1 MAFSENVIEH
11 AKYAEGKFSYYT
23 EIICDTAEDIPD
35 PVEHPSWEVGSKL
48 FVLENGGSSY
58 RLSNGRKWMKVNFD
72 KFGEGGDGSFDP
84 DQYYTAEQTDALLTA
99 VQQTVDET
107 ASGLSAVNVRQQ
119 NMSRNVVASTE
130 AEVREALQFAADHPG
145 CYLSL
150 TLAAGLHATVP
161 TLYIRNAVVYIAGTQ
176 TGGVNTSTITFEQT
190 STTSNL
196 HVQNTS
202 LSIQNINLN
211 GCHKNST
218 AGYGVVRVEQGSSLH
233 CEGVKFG
240 QAEGSQNFGNNIEVQ
255 ISSRAYIKNTEFC
268 LQNTTDA
275 RASGIYLF
283 GNSEAVSQNCTMSA
297 DSAVQNIA
305 RLEAGSSYNQ
315 IGGSYDVY
323 MAAGHASMYLVNGVQ
338 KVPADLTALAPAD
351 LLLNEMPE
359 QLETMESDTE
369 NTEMM

>member
-58 RLSNGRKWMKVNFD
+58 RLSNGRKWVKVNFD

-130 AEVREALQFAADHPG
+130 AEVREALQFAAEHPG

-176 TGGVNTSTITFEQT
+176 TNGVNTSTITFEQT
-190 STTSNL
+190 GTTSNL

-218 AGYGVVRVEQGSSLH
+218 AGYGVVRVEQGSSLQ
-233 CEGVKFG
+233 CSGVKFG
-240 QAEGSQNFGNNIEVQ
+240 QADESLNFGNNIEVQ
-255 ISSRAYIKNTEFC
+255 VCSRALIANTEFC
-268 LQNTTDA
+268 VLSSDT
-275 RASGIYLF
+275 RASGIFVF
-283 GNSEAVSQNCTMSA
+283 GNSEAVSKSCTMSA

-305 RLEAGSSYNQ
+305 RLEVGSSYNQ
-315 IGGSYDVY
+315 IGSSYGVY
-323 MAAGHASMYLVNGVQ
+323 MPAGHASMYLVNGVQ

-351 LLLNEMPE
+351 LLLNEIPE